1 MYMLLLSIN
10 VSFRFE
16 TLFFCHIC
24 CLWHAATKNV
34 VLYKIFYLF
43 LDVVFLPIAMLLND
57 DDYEN
62 NDAENDEDD
71 ASRTDAKL

>member
-1 MYMLLLSIN
+1 MYLLYLKLY
-10 VSFRFE
+10 F
-16 TLFFCHIC
+16 LFFAIFVVCGM
-24 CLWHAATKNV
+24 LQQKNV

>member
-1 MYMLLLSIN
+1 MYLLDLKLY
-10 VSFRFE
+10 F
-16 TLFFCHIC
+16 LFFAIFVVCGM
-24 CLWHAATKNV
+24 LQQKNV

-62 NDAENDEDD
+62 NDTENDEDD

>member
-1 MYMLLLSIN
+1 MLQQ
-10 VSFRFE
+10 
-16 TLFFCHIC
+16 
-24 CLWHAATKNV
+24 KNV